1 MPKRKTSTKNRTSR
15 KRTSSSKSKPS
26 RRKSL
31 RGRVY
36 TVKIGKTPKRIVI
49 YKRRSSGYVANV
61 TKPKRKT

>member
-1 MPKRKTSTKNRTSR
+1 MAKRKNSRKTSTR
-15 KRTSSSKSKPS
+15 KRTSSSRSKPS

>member
-1 MPKRKTSTKNRTSR
+1 MAKRKTTKNRTTR
-15 KRTSSSKSKPS
+15 KRTSSSKSKSS

-61 TKPKRKT
+61 TKPKRKV